1 MPSTP
6 TASSVWTKLIK
17 LVLNSKETS
26 KRLGVRGLFE
36 DYYDEGED
44 GRFFVEAKLRE
55 RRENTLTGNNAR
67 SAAVFTVNRQVLATV
82 SRCDEQGSTCEVDG

>member
-26 KRLGVRGLFE
+26 KRLGVRGGSL
-36 DYYDEGED
+36 
-44 GRFFVEAKLRE
+44 RITTMRE
-55 RRENTLTGNNAR
+55 RTGGFCGGEIERAQREHSNHGANNAR
-67 SAAVFTVNRQVLATV
+67 SAAVFTANCQVLATV
-82 SRCDEQGSTCEVDG
+82 SK

>member
-17 LVLNSKETS
+17 LVLNSEETS

-36 DYYDEGED
+36 DYHDEGEE
-44 GRFFVEAKLRE
+44 REVFVEAKLRG
-55 RRENTLTGNNAR
+55 RRENILTGA
-67 SAAVFTVNRQVLATV
+67 
-82 SRCDEQGSTCEVDG
+82 